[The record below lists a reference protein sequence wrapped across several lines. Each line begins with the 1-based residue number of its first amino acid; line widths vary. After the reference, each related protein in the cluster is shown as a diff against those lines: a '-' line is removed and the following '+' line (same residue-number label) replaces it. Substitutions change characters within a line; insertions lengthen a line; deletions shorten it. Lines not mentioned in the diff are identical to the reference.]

1 MITVLDVV
9 RLLKENR
16 KVPQKELVTMIM
28 EKFGVDRIKAMSS
41 YRYAKKVYWLKV
53 GSLSSVKTE
62 KPIKNIETD
71 IDEEDIVYIKK
82 EYSSVDPSFD
92 MSDRPVYLDNY
103 SPTYFQKNKD

>member
-28 EKFGVDRIKAMSS
+28 EKFGVDRVKAMSS

-53 GSLSSVKTE
+53 DSISS
-62 KPIKNIETD
+62 IKDETTETD
-71 IDEEDIVYIKK
+71 VDEEDIIYPMKKDYYI
-82 EYSSVDPSFD
+82 DPSFD
-92 MSDRPVYLDNY
+92 MIDRPVYLDNY
-103 SPTYFQKNKD
+103 SPTYFQKNKEI